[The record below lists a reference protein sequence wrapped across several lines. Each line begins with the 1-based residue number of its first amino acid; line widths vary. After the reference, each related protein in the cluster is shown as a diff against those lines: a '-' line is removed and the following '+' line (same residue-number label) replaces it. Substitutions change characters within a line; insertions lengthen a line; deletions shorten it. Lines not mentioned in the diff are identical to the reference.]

1 MLRFNEDTRQS
12 VARVI
17 VTKDLQSGETS
28 VMQRSDC
35 MAFLYMKTLAAAGLI
50 RPMLAQDMILEGN

>member
-12 VARVI
+12 VARVV

-50 RPMLAQDMILEGN
+50 